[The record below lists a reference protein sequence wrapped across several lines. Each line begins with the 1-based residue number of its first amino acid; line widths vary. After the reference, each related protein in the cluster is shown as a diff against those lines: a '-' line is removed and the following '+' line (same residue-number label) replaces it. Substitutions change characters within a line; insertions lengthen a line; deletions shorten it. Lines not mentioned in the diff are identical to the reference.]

1 MSLAHFLQQHRRR
14 LESLTQLLREERLQL
29 SAGEIDGARL
39 ADLARRKQHS
49 LEEINHFELQRRQTL
64 QRLGYKDDR
73 SGDLEAAQD
82 AGCLDLW
89 HSLVAFANEAKELN
103 RTNGTVIGIRTESN
117 QRLLNALQEAAG
129 KGLYGPDGR
138 ARNHTGKVNSRA

>member
-1 MSLAHFLQQHRRR
+1 MSLAHFLQQHRGR
-14 LESLTQLLREERLQL
+14 LEGLAQLLREERQQL

-49 LEEINHFELQRRQTL
+49 LEEINHFERQRRQTL

-73 SGDLEAAQD
+73 SGDVDAAQD
-82 AGCLDLW
+82 AGCLDQW
-89 HSLVAFANEAKELN
+89 HNLVALASEAAELN
-103 RTNGTVIGIRTESN
+103 RTNGTMIGIRTESN